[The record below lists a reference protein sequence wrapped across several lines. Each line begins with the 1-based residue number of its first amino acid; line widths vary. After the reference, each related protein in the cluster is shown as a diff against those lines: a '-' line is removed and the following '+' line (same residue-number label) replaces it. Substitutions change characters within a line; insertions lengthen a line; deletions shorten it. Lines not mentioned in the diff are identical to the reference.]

1 MKRWEGEELVSNAAS
16 QASQL
21 GWQTQ
26 GWEEAL
32 VLQVLEEEEELLSNQ
47 EEVAVVVDLTYLQV
61 EEVEAV
67 VHLYLEKAE
76 EVEVTWRSRTEVE
89 GVVGV
94 GCFEEEVEEV
104 KEETSYLVEEEGVLD
119 HQEEEEVEGG
129 LLHQQNPLLDLSL
142 LHPSGSV
149 EPARKSRIR
158 RCGVLAC
165 SMLRFPSTAFDLP
178 PDTPRDLLLPPERVF
193 S

>member
-1 MKRWEGEELVSNAAS
+1 M
-16 QASQL
+16 
-21 GWQTQ
+21 
-26 GWEEAL
+26 
-32 VLQVLEEEEELLSNQ
+32 LQVLEGEEEELLRNQ

-67 VHLYLEKAE
+67 VHLYMEEAE

-89 GVVGV
+89 GVVGF
-94 GCFEEEVEEV
+94 GCFEEEV

-119 HQEEEEVEGG
+119 HLEEEEVEGG

-158 RCGVLAC
+158 QCGVLAC

-178 PDTPRDLLLPPERVF
+178 PDTPRDLLLPPNKYLMKIRIL
-193 S
+193 